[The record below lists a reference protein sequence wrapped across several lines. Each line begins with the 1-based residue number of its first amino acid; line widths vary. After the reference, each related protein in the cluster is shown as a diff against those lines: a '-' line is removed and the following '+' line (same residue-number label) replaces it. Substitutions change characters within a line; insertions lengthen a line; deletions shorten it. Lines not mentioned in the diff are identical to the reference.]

1 MLTADQPL
9 KPREAALVAAIV
21 AAPDASQAELAE
33 VVGVTD
39 RYVRMLLSREP
50 VRLALDDAARLGL
63 REAASLAGR
72 LSTKAMRALGDI
84 IDDKR
89 APASARVA
97 AAREIRESAL
107 VLSERREIIER
118 LDRVEQLARASASPQ
133 NRPS

>member
-1 MLTADQPL
+1 MTGDDLLT
-9 KPREAALVAAIV
+9 PREVRLVAAIV
-21 AAPDASQAELAE
+21 AAPDATQAELAQE
-33 VVGVTD
+33 VGITD
-39 RYVRMLLSREP
+39 RYVRMLLAREP
-50 VRLALDDAARLGL
+50 VRLALDAAARTGL

-72 LSTKAMRALGDI
+72 LSAKAMRALGDI

-118 LDRVEQLARASASPQ
+118 LDRVEQLARASATPQ